1 AADRAGSVSGVT
13 AAERDRSWS
22 APPGFAR
29 RRDGEGLRSLAVP
42 ALTPDAGPAV
52 APARDPRG
60 RQPRAPTPLA
70 GGAARPP
77 AASDSPPEAE
87 ALGSRWGQSW
97 PLLPPPGPP
106 RGSAAGAA
114 HPPPRCGPS

>member
-1 AADRAGSVSGVT
+1 AGRARGSAPAAPAAEPIAPAADRAGSVSGVT

-42 ALTPDAGPAV
+42 ALTPDAGPAE

-60 RQPRAPTPLA
+60 RRPRAPTRLA
-70 GGAARPP
+70 VGAARPP
-77 AASDSPPEAE
+77 VAS
-87 ALGSRWGQSW
+87 
-97 PLLPPPGPP
+97 
-106 RGSAAGAA
+106 
-114 HPPPRCGPS
+114 HPPPAAD